1 MKSSNRPTKRVA
13 NLSAFWFVTYKYIK
27 DYYLVFRNGHHMKT
41 TYGLF
46 AYLDLMKEH
55 ISNQIAQWLQCLLYE
70 EVNLFKYLSAVATK
84 SEAKELEGSN
94 YRDRHYYSLLL

>member
-1 MKSSNRPTKRVA
+1 
-13 NLSAFWFVTYKYIK
+13 
-27 DYYLVFRNGHHMKT
+27 
-41 TYGLF
+41 
-46 AYLDLMKEH
+46 MKEH

-84 SEAKELEGSN
+84 SEAKGLEGSN